1 LCSFCPSLS
10 LNDVCHWLRLKAR
23 AIAAFGLTPLSRN
36 NLSNSQQG
44 ARREVRGVQWVTRAR
59 DNMQY
64 QTKRNLPVNK
74 GGQVIKDQIV
84 KLTGSKW
91 KKLAGWTLRRM
102 EAWVE
107 VDGEMRLMVF
117 ITNNTSWSASSVC
130 HPLAGVDGLAGL
142 CAAALRGAYRAM
154 GA

>member
-1 LCSFCPSLS
+1 
-10 LNDVCHWLRLKAR
+10 
-23 AIAAFGLTPLSRN
+23 
-36 NLSNSQQG
+36 
-44 ARREVRGVQWVTRAR
+44 
-59 DNMQY
+59 MQY

-142 CAAALRGAYRAM
+142 CAAAQRGAHRAM